1 MLRRF
6 TVAVSVL
13 VVLALAAPGG
23 GALFAQLPGEA
34 DREPL
39 EESADGPVEV
49 ESQLARLN
57 RTLERIAG
65 LLERQIEGQRL
76 DLTLKRLEL
85 GNQRIQTLES
95 ELRQAEEKK
104 RSLEDRQYEV
114 QSRLKM
120 FEDELERM
128 EPEQIQDNR
137 GSFTIMVGQAE
148 RELDVIEA
156 RLQETRRRILEL
168 ENEVTRRRDD
178 LRSLQDG
185 LDREL
190 GGR

>member
-1 MLRRF
+1 MLR
-6 TVAVSVL
+6 TLAVAVSVL
-13 VVLALAAPGG
+13 LLAAPAAPVAG
-23 GALFAQLPGEA
+23 QEPSPPPGSSAEA
-34 DREPL
+34 PGDVQ
-39 EESADGPVEV
+39 D
-49 ESQLARLN
+49 QLARLN

-65 LLERQIEGQRL
+65 LLERQVEGQRL

-85 GNQRIQTLES
+85 GNQRIRTLES
-95 ELRQAEEKK
+95 ELRSAEEKK

-128 EPEQIQDNR
+128 EPEQIEDNR

-156 RLQETRRRILEL
+156 RLQETRQRILEL

-185 LDREL
+185 LDRKL
-190 GGR
+190 GGM

>member
-1 MLRRF
+1 MLR
-6 TVAVSVL
+6 TLGVAVT
-13 VVLALAAPGG
+13 VVLLVALAAPVAGQ
-23 GALFAQLPGEA
+23 GASPSAGS
-34 DREPL
+34 
-39 EESADGPVEV
+39 SADPQAEAEGDVQD
-49 ESQLARLN
+49 QLARLN

-65 LLERQIEGQRL
+65 LLERQVEGQRL

-85 GNQRIQTLES
+85 GNRRIQTLES
-95 ELRQAEEKK
+95 ELRSAEEKA
-104 RSLEDRQYEV
+104 RSLEDRQYEI

-148 RELDVIEA
+148 RELDVVEV
-156 RLQETRRRILEL
+156 RLQETRQRILEL

-178 LRSLQDG
+178 LRSLQEG